1 MPSDAAY
8 RKSVEATTAYRLDL
22 CKKSDSVSRAL
33 SPCPDL
39 DVDRLCFFLQFD
51 VIEESIGC
59 GQVEELLVQAQDE
72 LNLVDKYIG
81 GY

>member
-1 MPSDAAY
+1 
-8 RKSVEATTAYRLDL
+8 
-22 CKKSDSVSRAL
+22 
-33 SPCPDL
+33 
-39 DVDRLCFFLQFD
+39 VDRLCFFLQFD